1 MNSTLILGIFILFFC
16 ICGIIVQITKII
28 KIYKECNEA
37 LRNLNKSLY
46 NIEDVFSDEEKEYL
60 KNSSSIKE

>member
-1 MNSTLILGIFILFFC
+1 MNNTLILGIFILFFC
-16 ICGIIVQITKII
+16 ICGIIVQIIKIS

-60 KNSSSIKE
+60 KNNSSIKE